1 MLFRIQQNSRFRSL
15 LSIFQSKFATVNP
28 RFDHERKIS
37 SSLLYATAKE
47 DKRTDYRTF
56 FSRFYSQPASA
67 FVGRFIYFLPL
78 HFCITFERCIEFL
91 EMQGE

>member
-37 SSLLYATAKE
+37 SSLLYTTAKE

-56 FSRFYSQPASA
+56 LPCDSIHNPRQLLSNDLFISYHRT
-67 FVGRFIYFLPL
+67 FVSHLKDVLNF
-78 HFCITFERCIEFL
+78 
-91 EMQGE
+91 